1 VRCMMWM
8 RLSMLGRT
16 LAVVGAAGTISWTAG
31 PAPAAQP
38 ETKESSG
45 SPARAAACTPASNVE
60 AIVDDSRSMRSSD
73 PNNLRRD
80 GVQLFVSAVNVLR
93 RENVPVPQRLGV
105 VEFGSQADTVLAP
118 GPIPSDGLDT
128 GAIGA
133 LEAKVSGDGA
143 EGPTASGVDDG
154 FGTDYNDAFARAAV
168 DNPAADARI
177 FLTDGAHNENEYA
190 QGHRGGPRTFVVGLG
205 IGAADP
211 SNVDANRLDQ
221 IARETGGEYFP
232 DADEQADISSVF
244 EDMLRAMMCQRPLVT
259 LSMPF
264 FTASGQATASSF
276 KPPIAARVVTL
287 SVTWAESA
295 NRFSIAGLRAL
306 DKRGRTVATAS
317 GKGRPR
323 KLRVS
328 RGRGET
334 FQTLAVRPVRGM
346 RRLRFTI
353 KASRVQSSETPIV
366 KAGAVSASPRGR

>member
-1 VRCMMWM
+1 
-8 RLSMLGRT
+8 
-16 LAVVGAAGTISWTAG
+16 
-31 PAPAAQP
+31 
-38 ETKESSG
+38 
-45 SPARAAACTPASNVE
+45 VE

-73 PNNLRRD
+73 PGQLRRD
-80 GVQLFVSAVNVLR
+80 GVQLFVSAVNNR
-93 RENVPVPQRLGV
+93 RILKSPAPRRLGV

-118 GPIPSDGLDT
+118 GPIKGMDARALDVK
-128 GAIGA
+128 I
-133 LEAKVSGDGA
+133 SGDGA
-143 EGPTASGVDDG
+143 EGPTASGIDDG
-154 FGTDYNDAFARAAV
+154 AGTDYNDAFARAAV

-205 IGAADP
+205 IGEP
-211 SNVDANRLDQ
+211 GPFNVRANRLDQ
-221 IARETGGEYFP
+221 IAKETGGWYFP
-232 DADEQADISSVF
+232 NVDELAEIHSVF
-244 EDMLRAMMCQRPLVT
+244 DSILKAMMCERPLVT
-259 LSMPF
+259 LSMPL
-264 FTASGQATASSF
+264 FTGSGQAAARTF
-276 KPPIAARVVTL
+276 KPPITARLATL
-287 SVTWAESA
+287 SVAWAESA
-295 NRFSIAGLRAL
+295 NRFSVVGLRAL

-334 FQTLAVRPVRGM
+334 FQTLAVRRVRGM